1 MQLLLTSYGK
11 GRNSQMSHKAKPL
24 IKYAKLMLN
33 IVDFP
38 FDDTCWLAKLIEYVI
53 MGGLLM
59 PIIDM

>member
-1 MQLLLTSYGK
+1 
-11 GRNSQMSHKAKPL
+11 MSHKAKPL